1 MNMKVIT
8 VKEHKTKEELDEI
21 KGTYLDES
29 YIKYPIPKDDTTF
42 KNEKG
47 DIVAVYL
54 NKIVPFELCKKA
66 FPFLRKASLRESNN
80 RGMASGQTDEM
91 KVGMKINGMYVG
103 KVLSGGRFIP
113 LKKDGTLSNSPK
125 AIAVNSSVIGYMDR
139 YARIPYCRMT
149 EFSQRFFDEYK
160 QTLPYIRYISKLYE
174 TFVPEKYNLQKAYW
188 EKIHKDFKI
197 DNTAFTTVT
206 LNNNFRTACH
216 TDKGDFKDGIG
227 NLAVLEKGRY
237 DGAYTV
243 IPKYG
248 IGLNVRNTDVGFFD
262 VHEIHGN
269 TEIVKHGDCER
280 ISAVCYVR
288 EKMIKCGSAKE
299 ELNIA
304 LERDK

>member
-1 MNMKVIT
+1 MKVIT
-8 VKEHKTKEELDEI
+8 VKVQKTQDELDEI

-29 YIKYPIPKDDTTF
+29 YIKHPIPTENTTY
-42 KNEKG
+42 KNVDGE
-47 DIVAVYL
+47 IIAVYL
-54 NKIVPFELCKKA
+54 NKIIPYEICKKA
-66 FPFLRKASLRESNN
+66 FPFIRKASLRESNN
-80 RGMASGQTDEM
+80 RGMASGQTDEIR
-91 KVGMKINGMYVG
+91 VGMKIDGLYVG

-125 AIAVNSSVIGYMDR
+125 AIAVMSSVIGYMDR

-160 QTLPYIRYISKLYE
+160 LTLPYIRYISKLYE
-174 TFVPEKYNLQKAYW
+174 TFVPEKFKLQKAYW
-188 EKIHKDFKI
+188 DKIHKDFKI

-216 TDKGDFKDGIG
+216 TDKGDYKDGIG
-227 NLAVLEKGRY
+227 NIAVLEKGKY

-248 IGLNVRNTDVGFFD
+248 IALNVRNTDVGFFD

-269 TEIVKHGDCER
+269 TEIIKHGACER
-280 ISAVCYVR
+280 ISVVCYVR

-299 ELNIA
+299 ELKLA
-304 LERDK
+304 LSRNE